1 MLRIVG
7 VQRSDNSLEEFVL
20 LQNHSSMRMRLRG
33 HVIMSE
39 AYLSHYSLD
48 SIYAFT
54 DEEQIHP
61 GAFVIV
67 HSGFGINR
75 WARTKQ
81 GSMVYMCYIGARE
94 SLWSVAPGP
103 MHILSTQHTYE
114 ERTSP
119 IEELVR

>member
-7 VQRSDNSLEEFVL
+7 IQRSESSLEEFVL

-33 HVIMSE
+33 HILMSE
-39 AYLSHYSLD
+39 AYLSHYALD

-54 DEEQIHP
+54 DEEMIHP
-61 GAFVIV
+61 GAFVIL
-67 HSGFGINR
+67 HSGSGINR
-75 WARTKQ
+75 WAKTKQ
-81 GSMVYMCYIGARE
+81 GSMVYMCYIGSRE
-94 SLWSVAPGP
+94 PLWCAQGP

-114 ERTSP
+114 ERSTP

>member
-54 DEEQIHP
+54 DEEQIHA
-61 GAFVIV
+61 GAFVIL
-67 HSGFGINR
+67 HSGSGINR
-75 WARTKQ
+75 WAKTKQ

-94 SLWSVAPGP
+94 PVWGPAPGP
-103 MHILSTQHTYE
+103 MHILCTQHTYE